1 VNESHHTPSL
11 APSPKRIALDPAFK
25 KRVTSAVALE
35 PSPLRRDV
43 GKRTALLIVASWLIA
58 LVVFTLAGGPRPT
71 GRSQALMIGTAAG
84 SASIASLV
92 VWLSLSRGRST
103 LGRSVELLVPL
114 MVGAI
119 PAILGWKV
127 FWSTHFPGAL
137 DEWPTRPG
145 YRCLALTLGIA
156 VCPLVAFV
164 LTRRGSDPR
173 RPILTGFAAGV
184 GVGSAA
190 TLMTDLWCPVAFIPH
205 LLLGH
210 ALPVA
215 LLGGLGAALGWLLI
229 RLRGA

>member
-1 VNESHHTPSL
+1 VIESHHTGSL
-11 APSPKRIALDPAFK
+11 ESPPERAGLDPAL
-25 KRVTSAVALE
+25 RQRLANSVANNPSA
-35 PSPLRRDV
+35 SRRDV
-43 GKRTALLIVASWLIA
+43 GKRTALLIAASWLIA
-58 LVVFTLAGGPRPT
+58 VLVFALAGGPRPT

-84 SASIASLV
+84 SASIASIV
-92 VWLSLSRGRST
+92 VWLTLSRGRST

-114 MVGAI
+114 TVGAI

-127 FWSTHFPGAL
+127 FWSTHFVGAL
-137 DEWPTRPG
+137 DEWPARPG
-145 YRCLALTLGIA
+145 YRCLALTFAIA
-156 VCPLVAFV
+156 VCPLLAFV

-215 LLGGLGAALGWLLI
+215 LLGGVGAWLGWFLI
-229 RLRGA
+229 RLRRL